1 MSDDRL
7 FHRRLGH
14 SAKVNALTAIEE
26 IVWRTYIQAADDFG
40 VMSFAAT
47 ELRHEH
53 DRLAKRTDLVVQ
65 RMFERVRDVG
75 LVHTFEHQGRIYC
88 FQADWQ
94 EFQKVRYPFRTIHP
108 RIPAAL
114 LRECTVATQWLHTV
128 WPGGGRDSKLP
139 NWMPPK
145 GWLPPE
151 WPTTP
156 SSGSGS
162 GTVPERV
169 QNGSGP
175 RVRGRVARAFHAHT
189 HAHVPIQ
196 AHVQTEVLAAA
207 GMQLVPPIRI
217 EGSVNTN
224 LPPQEPRRDSLP
236 VENPDEPKTAAGG
249 PPADAISATLR
260 DRDGDSDRHASDRGV
275 RVGGADQA
283 SGDRVG
289 LHLPAGSGGDH
300 TGDAADGEGVGA
312 APRPASVARQDGGT
326 TIAAAADIGPA
337 DPSRSD
343 ASTQPGAQCLLDTI
357 AELRAR
363 FATTELPRVERPGR
377 RWHGADRPGDGN
389 TGADRAVAPGAG
401 AGDTS
406 AEAAALG
413 PAVAGARR

>member
-14 SAKVNALTAIEE
+14 SAKVNALTDIEE

-40 VMSFAAT
+40 VMSFTAI

-53 DRLAKRTDLVVQ
+53 DRLMKRTDLVVQ
-65 RMFERVRDVG
+65 RMFERVRAVG

-108 RIPAAL
+108 RIPAEL

-145 GWLPPE
+145 GWLPPD
-151 WPTTP
+151 WPPTP
-156 SSGSGS
+156 SSGTGS

-175 RVRGRVARAFHAHT
+175 HVRGRVARAFHAHT
-189 HAHVPIQ
+189 HAQIH
-196 AHVQTEVLAAA
+196 AHAPTGVLAAA
-207 GMQLVPPIRI
+207 GLQLVTPIRI

-224 LPPQEPRRDSLP
+224 LPPHEPRRDSLP

-249 PPADAISATLR
+249 PTAHPLPAALR
-260 DRDGDSDRHASDRGV
+260 DRDGAPQGDAGDRGDGLG
-275 RVGGADQA
+275 RAGEAA
-283 SGDRVG
+283 GDCAG
-289 LHLPAGSGGDH
+289 LHLPDRPRGDH
-300 TGDAADGEGVGA
+300 AGDAADGEGVGA
-312 APRPASVARQDGGT
+312 ETRAAAECAAGCQDSADT
-326 TIAAAADIGPA
+326 NADAAAD
-337 DPSRSD
+337 
-343 ASTQPGAQCLLDTI
+343 ASGGDGGAQPGAEGLLATI
-357 AELRAR
+357 ADLRAR
-363 FATTELPRVERPGR
+363 FAVTELPRLDRTQRRGAAGGR
-377 RWHGADRPGDGN
+377 R
-389 TGADRAVAPGAG
+389 
-401 AGDTS
+401 
-406 AEAAALG
+406 
-413 PAVAGARR
+413 